1 MGRPAVVSQV
11 VTRFARLPSCRTRGK
26 TTGTLHFADAIANA
40 VLFLHHTGFG
50 PAPLMSAHDA
60 PVAAGGVSPAV
71 ERLREVGTGVSAA
84 FVLLAALL
92 PLGLIAFAPLGESA
106 VQAGVRAAFAAAIF
120 GNVTALFLSGA
131 LLPNEVPRAS
141 SVFLFAAFVGRI
153 AFDPALRGLPGGGAA
168 EIVFLA
174 AVCLMLTAIVQVLF
188 GFLRLG
194 NIARFVPYPVV
205 AGLMTGLAVTLMYY
219 ELPEILGMH
228 HGNGG
233 ADEHHGINP
242 WTLLVA
248 VVTIVAVVGVGRRW
262 PKLPS
267 KLIGIAAGT
276 LVAIGIGIIAP
287 AVDFGPRIPFL
298 GQLPAPDKLLP
309 FFSQGGFDLVLHYRY
324 ELVVAALT
332 IAVVGSLDSL
342 LSAVGEADGP
352 LDTAHHPNRLLV
364 ALGCGN
370 LMSSLFGGVP
380 VAYSSHHALA
390 THAGGPRRIL
400 SSVATTGTLVLLLLY
415 GAPLLK
421 LIPIGVLS
429 GVMVVLAFGLIDRW
443 AGSTLARVRRGQY
456 DSELIVNIVLVV
468 LVAGVTIAFG
478 LIAAVVTG
486 LILSLGL
493 FLAVMN
499 RSLIRSVTTGAT
511 RGSRRVYPPDQAS
524 FLRVEGHK
532 FKVIELDG
540 AIFFG
545 TADRLALEVTRAAQN
560 ARYVVLDLRRVN
572 MIDASGALMLHRL
585 SSRLRGRGIAL
596 LLAHLT
602 ATSNLGRAV
611 TGAGV
616 YTERHHADWFDD
628 ADRALEWIESEL
640 LRHAQLGNA
649 NRELAIGEFALLAG
663 LTADELEFMKPY
675 LDRQLF
681 PTRSAL
687 YHEGQTGDRM
697 YLLAR
702 GAVSIVAEDPEARG
716 KHRRVVTLA
725 PGVIFG
731 ESAMVEG
738 GTRSVTAIAENE
750 VVTYSMSRRNFD
762 AIHAARPDLYR
773 RLVLNM
779 LSHLSG
785 LLRMTTGILRETGD
799 SVD

>member
-1 MGRPAVVSQV
+1 
-11 VTRFARLPSCRTRGK
+11 
-26 TTGTLHFADAIANA
+26 
-40 VLFLHHTGFG
+40 
-50 PAPLMSAHDA
+50 MSGHDA
-60 PVAAGGVSPAV
+60 PPAAPGANPVL
-71 ERLREVGTGVSAA
+71 EFLREVGTGMSAT

-120 GNVTALFLSGA
+120 GNITALLLSGA

-141 SVFLFAAFVGRI
+141 SVFLFAAFVARI
-153 AFDPALRGLPGGGAA
+153 AFDPELKALPGGGATQ
-168 EIVFLA
+168 IIFLA
-174 AVCLMLTAIVQVLF
+174 AVCLMLTAIVQMLF

-205 AGLMTGLAVTLMYY
+205 AGLMTGLAITLMYY
-219 ELPEILGMH
+219 ELPEVLGMH
-228 HGNGG
+228 HSSGG
-233 ADEHHGINP
+233 GEENHGINP
-242 WTLLVA
+242 WTALVA
-248 VVTIVAVVGVGRRW
+248 VVTIVVIVTVMRRW
-262 PKLPS
+262 PGLPS

-276 LVAIGIGIIAP
+276 LVAVGIGLVAP

-298 GQLPAPDKLLP
+298 GALPTPDKLLP
-309 FFSQGGFDLVLHYRY
+309 LFSREGFELVWHYRY
-324 ELVVAALT
+324 DLVVAALT

-364 ALGCGN
+364 ALGSGN
-370 LMSSLFGGVP
+370 FMSSLFGGLP

-390 THAGGPRRIL
+390 AHGGGRRRMV
-400 SSVATTGTLVLLLLY
+400 SSLATTATLVVLLLY

-421 LIPIGVLS
+421 MIPIGVLS

-456 DSELIVNIVLVV
+456 DSELIVNVVLVV

-486 LILSLGL
+486 LILSMGL

-499 RSLIRSVTTGAT
+499 RSLIRSVTTGVT
-511 RGSRRVYPPDQAS
+511 RGSRRVYPPEQAS
-524 FLRVEGHK
+524 FLRVEGHQIK
-532 FKVIELDG
+532 IVELDG

-560 ARYVVLDLRRVN
+560 ARYVILDLRRVN
-572 MIDASGALMLHRL
+572 MVDASGALMLHRL
-585 SSRLRGRGIAL
+585 SSRLRDKGIAL

-602 ATSNLGRAV
+602 ATSKLGRAV

-616 YTERHHADWFDD
+616 FTERHHADWFDD
-628 ADRALEWIESEL
+628 ADRALEWVENEL
-640 LRHAQLGNA
+640 LRHSQIDEVD
-649 NRELAIGEFALLAG
+649 RELSIGEFALLEG
-663 LTADELEFMKPY
+663 LTRDELQFMKPY

-687 YHEGQTGDRM
+687 YHEGQTGDRL

-702 GAVSIVAEDPEARG
+702 GAVSIVDEDPEARG

-731 ESAMVEG
+731 ESAMIEG
-738 GTRSVTAIAENE
+738 GTRSVTAMAENE
-750 VVTYSMSRRNFD
+750 VVTYSLSRKNLD
-762 AIHAARPDLYR
+762 AIHAVNPELYR

-779 LSHLSG
+779 LGHLSG
-785 LLRMTTGILRETGD
+785 LLRMTTGILRQTSD
-799 SVD
+799 TVD

>member
-1 MGRPAVVSQV
+1 
-11 VTRFARLPSCRTRGK
+11 
-26 TTGTLHFADAIANA
+26 
-40 VLFLHHTGFG
+40 
-50 PAPLMSAHDA
+50 MSGHDA
-60 PVAAGGVSPAV
+60 PPVAPGANPVL
-71 ERLREVGTGVSAA
+71 EFLREVGTGMSAT

-120 GNVTALFLSGA
+120 GNITALLLSGA

-141 SVFLFAAFVGRI
+141 SVFLFAAFVARI
-153 AFDPALRGLPGGGAA
+153 AFDPELKALPGGGATQ
-168 EIVFLA
+168 IIFLA
-174 AVCLMLTAIVQVLF
+174 AVCLMLTAIVQMLF

-205 AGLMTGLAVTLMYY
+205 AGLMTGLAITLMYY
-219 ELPEILGMH
+219 ELPEVLGMH
-228 HGNGG
+228 HSSGG
-233 ADEHHGINP
+233 GDEHHGINP
-242 WTLLVA
+242 WTALVA
-248 VVTIVAVVGVGRRW
+248 VVTIVVIVTVMRRW
-262 PKLPS
+262 PGLPS

-276 LVAIGIGIIAP
+276 LLAVGIGLVAP
-287 AVDFGPRIPFL
+287 GVDFGHSIPIL
-298 GQLPAPDKLLP
+298 GALPTPDKLLP
-309 FFSQGGFDLVLHYRY
+309 LISREGFELVWHYRY
-324 ELVVAALT
+324 DLVVAALT

-364 ALGCGN
+364 ALGSGN
-370 LMSSLFGGVP
+370 FMSSLFGGLP

-390 THAGGPRRIL
+390 THGGGPRRMV
-400 SSVATTGTLVLLLLY
+400 SSLATTATLVLLLLY

-486 LILSLGL
+486 LILSMGL

-499 RSLIRSVTTGAT
+499 RSLIRSVTTGVT
-511 RGSRRVYPPDQAS
+511 RGSRRVYPPEQAS
-524 FLRVEGHK
+524 FLRFEGHQI
-532 FKVIELDG
+532 KVIELDG

-560 ARYVVLDLRRVN
+560 ARYVILDLRRVN

-585 SSRLRGRGIAL
+585 SSRLRDKGIAL

-602 ATSNLGRAV
+602 ATSKLGRAV

-628 ADRALEWIESEL
+628 ADRALEWVENEL
-640 LRHAQLGNA
+640 LRHAQIGDVD
-649 NRELAIGEFALLAG
+649 RELSIGEFALLEG
-663 LTADELEFMKPY
+663 LTRDELQFMKPY

-687 YHEGQTGDRM
+687 YHEGQTGDRL

-702 GAVSIVAEDPEARG
+702 GAVSIVDEDPEARG
-716 KHRRVVTLA
+716 KYRRVVTLA

-731 ESAMVEG
+731 ESAMIEG
-738 GTRSVTAIAENE
+738 GTRSVTAMAENE
-750 VVTYSMSRRNFD
+750 VVTYSLSRKNLD
-762 AIHAARPDLYR
+762 AIHAVNPDLYR

-779 LSHLSG
+779 LSHMSG
-785 LLRMTTGILRETGD
+785 LLRMTTGILRQTSD
-799 SVD
+799 TVD

>member
-1 MGRPAVVSQV
+1 
-11 VTRFARLPSCRTRGK
+11 
-26 TTGTLHFADAIANA
+26 
-40 VLFLHHTGFG
+40 
-50 PAPLMSAHDA
+50 MSGHDA
-60 PVAAGGVSPAV
+60 PPVAPGANPVL
-71 ERLREVGTGVSAA
+71 EFLREVGTGMSAT

-120 GNVTALFLSGA
+120 GNITALLLSGA

-141 SVFLFAAFVGRI
+141 SVFLFAAFVARI
-153 AFDPALRGLPGGGAA
+153 AFDPELKALPGGGATQ
-168 EIVFLA
+168 IIFLA
-174 AVCLMLTAIVQVLF
+174 AVCLMLTAIVQMLF

-205 AGLMTGLAVTLMYY
+205 AGLMTGLAITLMYY
-219 ELPEILGMH
+219 ELPEVLGMH
-228 HGNGG
+228 HSSGG
-233 ADEHHGINP
+233 GDEHHGINP
-242 WTLLVA
+242 WTALVA
-248 VVTIVAVVGVGRRW
+248 VVTIVVIVTVMRRW
-262 PKLPS
+262 PGLPS

-276 LVAIGIGIIAP
+276 LLAVGIGLVAP
-287 AVDFGPRIPFL
+287 GVDFGHSIPIL
-298 GQLPAPDKLLP
+298 GALPTPDKLLP
-309 FFSQGGFDLVLHYRY
+309 LISREGFELVWHYRY
-324 ELVVAALT
+324 DLVVAALT

-364 ALGCGN
+364 ALGSGN
-370 LMSSLFGGVP
+370 FMSSLFGGLP

-390 THAGGPRRIL
+390 THGGGPRRMV
-400 SSVATTGTLVLLLLY
+400 SSLATTATLVLLLLY

-486 LILSLGL
+486 LILSMGL

-499 RSLIRSVTTGAT
+499 RSLIRSVTTGVT
-511 RGSRRVYPPDQAS
+511 RGSRRVYPPEQAS
-524 FLRVEGHK
+524 FLRFEGHQI
-532 FKVIELDG
+532 KVIELDG

-560 ARYVVLDLRRVN
+560 ARYVILDLRRVN

-585 SSRLRGRGIAL
+585 SSRLRDKGIAL

-602 ATSNLGRAV
+602 ATSKLGRAV

-628 ADRALEWIESEL
+628 ADRALEWVENEL
-640 LRHAQLGNA
+640 LRHAQIGDVD
-649 NRELAIGEFALLAG
+649 RELSIGEFALLEG
-663 LTADELEFMKPY
+663 LTRDELQFMKPY

-687 YHEGQTGDRM
+687 YHEGQTGDRL

-702 GAVSIVAEDPEARG
+702 GAVSIVDEDPEARG

-731 ESAMVEG
+731 ESAMIEG
-738 GTRSVTAIAENE
+738 GTRSVTAMAENE
-750 VVTYSMSRRNFD
+750 VVTYSLSRKNLD
-762 AIHAARPDLYR
+762 AIHAVNPDLYR

-779 LSHLSG
+779 LSHMSG
-785 LLRMTTGILRETGD
+785 LLRMTTGILRQTSD
-799 SVD
+799 TVD

>member
-1 MGRPAVVSQV
+1 
-11 VTRFARLPSCRTRGK
+11 
-26 TTGTLHFADAIANA
+26 
-40 VLFLHHTGFG
+40 
-50 PAPLMSAHDA
+50 MSGHDA
-60 PVAAGGVSPAV
+60 PPAAPGANPVL
-71 ERLREVGTGVSAA
+71 EFLREVGTGMSAT

-120 GNVTALFLSGA
+120 GNITALLLSGA

-141 SVFLFAAFVGRI
+141 SVFLFAAFVARI
-153 AFDPALRGLPGGGAA
+153 AFDPELKALPGGGATQ
-168 EIVFLA
+168 IIFLA
-174 AVCLMLTAIVQVLF
+174 AVCLMLTAIVQMLF

-205 AGLMTGLAVTLMYY
+205 AGLMTGLAITLMYY
-219 ELPEILGMH
+219 ELPEVLGMH
-228 HGNGG
+228 HSSGG
-233 ADEHHGINP
+233 GDEHHGINP
-242 WTLLVA
+242 WTALVA
-248 VVTIVAVVGVGRRW
+248 VVTIVVIVTVMRRW
-262 PKLPS
+262 PGLPS

-276 LVAIGIGIIAP
+276 LLAVGIGLVAP
-287 AVDFGPRIPFL
+287 GVDFGPRIPFL
-298 GQLPAPDKLLP
+298 GALPTPDKLLP
-309 FFSQGGFDLVLHYRY
+309 LFSREGFDLVWHYRY

-364 ALGCGN
+364 ALGSGN
-370 LMSSLFGGVP
+370 FMSSLFGGLP

-390 THAGGPRRIL
+390 THSGAPRRMV
-400 SSVATTGTLVLLLLY
+400 SSLTTTATLVLLLLY

-421 LIPIGVLS
+421 LMPIGVLS

-486 LILSLGL
+486 LILSMGL

-499 RSLIRSVTTGAT
+499 RSLIRSVTTGVT
-511 RGSRRVYPPDQAS
+511 RGSRRVYPPEQAS
-524 FLRVEGHK
+524 FLRVEGHQI
-532 FKVIELDG
+532 KVIELDG

-560 ARYVVLDLRRVN
+560 ARYVILDLRRVN

-585 SSRLRGRGIAL
+585 SSRLRDKGIAL

-602 ATSNLGRAV
+602 ATSKLGRAV

-628 ADRALEWIESEL
+628 ADRALEWVENEL
-640 LRHAQLGNA
+640 LRHAQIGDVD
-649 NRELAIGEFALLAG
+649 RELSIGEFALLEG
-663 LTADELEFMKPY
+663 LTRDELQFMKPY

-687 YHEGQTGDRM
+687 YHEGQTGDRL

-702 GAVSIVAEDPEARG
+702 GAVSIVDEDPEARG
-716 KHRRVVTLA
+716 KYRRVVTLA

-731 ESAMVEG
+731 ESAMIEG

-750 VVTYSMSRRNFD
+750 VVTYSLSRKNLD
-762 AIHAARPDLYR
+762 AIHAVNPELYR

-779 LSHLSG
+779 LSHMSG
-785 LLRMTTGILRETGD
+785 LLRMTTGILRQTSD
-799 SVD
+799 TVD

>member
-1 MGRPAVVSQV
+1 MSEHGTPASG
-11 VTRFARLPSCRTRGK
+11 A
-26 TTGTLHFADAIANA
+26 GT
-40 VLFLHHTGFG
+40 
-50 PAPLMSAHDA
+50 
-60 PVAAGGVSPAV
+60 SPAV
-71 ERLREVGTGVSAA
+71 EWLREIGTGMSAA

-92 PLGLIAFAPLGESA
+92 PLGLIAFAPIGESA
-106 VQAGVRAAFAAAIF
+106 VQAGVRAALAAALF
-120 GNVTALFLSGA
+120 GNITALLLSGA

-141 SVFLFAAFVGRI
+141 SVFLFAAFVARI
-153 AFDPALRGLPGGGAA
+153 ATDSELRSLKDGGVD
-168 EIVFLA
+168 EIIFLA
-174 AVCLMLTAIVQVLF
+174 AVCLMLTALVQVLF

-205 AGLMTGLAVTLMYY
+205 AGLMTGLAITLMYY
-219 ELPEILGMH
+219 ELPEVLGMH
-228 HGNGG
+228 GSDGKT
-233 ADEHHGINP
+233 HGINP

-248 VVTIVAVVGVGRRW
+248 VVTIVVIVTVMRRW
-262 PKLPS
+262 PRLPS
-267 KLIGIAAGT
+267 KLIGIAAGA
-276 LVAIGIGIIAP
+276 LVAIGIGLIAP
-287 AVDFGPRIPFL
+287 GVDFGPRIPFL
-298 GQLPAPDKLLP
+298 GTLPTPDKLLGLL
-309 FFSQGGFDLVLHYRY
+309 SRDGIDLVFRFRY

-370 LMSSLFGGVP
+370 FMSALFGGVP

-390 THAGGPRRIL
+390 THSGGPRRIL
-400 SSVATTGTLVLLLLY
+400 SSLATTATLVLLLLY
-415 GAPLLK
+415 GAPLLR

-443 AGSTLARVRRGQY
+443 AGSTLQRVRRGQY
-456 DSELIVNIVLVV
+456 DSELIVNILLVV

-486 LILSLGL
+486 LILSMGL

-499 RSLIRSVTTGAT
+499 RSLIRSVNTGAT
-511 RGSRRVYPPDQAS
+511 RGSRRVHPPDKAS
-524 FLRVEGHK
+524 LLRVEGHRI
-532 FKVIELDG
+532 KVIELDG

-545 TADRLALEVTRAAQN
+545 TADRLALEVTRAAHN
-560 ARYVVLDLRRVN
+560 ARYVILDLRRVN
-572 MIDASGALMLHRL
+572 MIDASGALMLQRL
-585 SSRLRGRGIAL
+585 SSRLRGNGIAL

-602 ATSNLGRAV
+602 ATSKLGRAV
-611 TGAGV
+611 VGAGV
-616 YTERHHADWFDD
+616 FTERHHADWFDD
-628 ADRALEWIESEL
+628 ADRALEWAENEL
-640 LRHAQLGNA
+640 LRGARAGDVD
-649 NRELAIGEFALLAG
+649 RELAIGEFALLEG
-663 LTADELEFMKPY
+663 LTPEELKFMKPY

-687 YHEGQTGDRM
+687 YHEGHTGDRM

-731 ESAMVEG
+731 ESAMIEG

-750 VVTYSMSRRNFD
+750 VVTYSLSRKNLD
-762 AIHAARPDLYR
+762 AIHGLRPELYR

-785 LLRMTTGILRETGD
+785 LLRMTSGILRETSD

>member
-1 MGRPAVVSQV
+1 
-11 VTRFARLPSCRTRGK
+11 
-26 TTGTLHFADAIANA
+26 
-40 VLFLHHTGFG
+40 
-50 PAPLMSAHDA
+50 MSGHDA
-60 PVAAGGVSPAV
+60 PPAAPGANPVL
-71 ERLREVGTGVSAA
+71 EFLREVGTGMSAT

-120 GNVTALFLSGA
+120 GNITALLLSGA

-141 SVFLFAAFVGRI
+141 SVFLFAAFVARI
-153 AFDPALRGLPGGGAA
+153 AFDPELKALPGGGATQ
-168 EIVFLA
+168 IIFLA
-174 AVCLMLTAIVQVLF
+174 AVCLMLTAIVQMLF
-188 GFLRLG
+188 GILRLG

-205 AGLMTGLAVTLMYY
+205 AGLMTGLAITLMYY
-219 ELPEILGMH
+219 ELPEVLGMH
-228 HGNGG
+228 HSSAGG
-233 ADEHHGINP
+233 DAHHGINP
-242 WTLLVA
+242 WTALVA
-248 VVTIVAVVGVGRRW
+248 VVTIVVIVTVMRRW
-262 PKLPS
+262 PGLPS

-276 LVAIGIGIIAP
+276 LLAVGIGLVAP
-287 AVDFGPRIPFL
+287 GVDFGHSIPFL
-298 GQLPAPDKLLP
+298 GALPTPDKLLP
-309 FFSQGGFDLVLHYRY
+309 LFSRQGFDLVWHYRY
-324 ELVVAALT
+324 DLVVAALT

-364 ALGCGN
+364 ALGSGN
-370 LMSSLFGGVP
+370 FMSSLFGGLP

-390 THAGGPRRIL
+390 THGGGPRRMV
-400 SSVATTGTLVLLLLY
+400 SSLATTATLVLLLLY

-486 LILSLGL
+486 LILSMGL

-499 RSLIRSVTTGAT
+499 RSLIRSVTTGVT
-511 RGSRRVYPPDQAS
+511 RGSRRVYPPEQAS
-524 FLRVEGHK
+524 FLRVEGHQI
-532 FKVIELDG
+532 KVIELDG

-560 ARYVVLDLRRVN
+560 ARYVILDLRRVN

-585 SSRLRGRGIAL
+585 SSRLRDKGIAL

-602 ATSNLGRAV
+602 ATSKLGRAV

-628 ADRALEWIESEL
+628 ADRALEWVENEL
-640 LRHAQLGNA
+640 LRRSQIGDVD
-649 NRELAIGEFALLAG
+649 RELSIGEFALLEG
-663 LTADELEFMKPY
+663 LTRDELQFMKPY

-687 YHEGQTGDRM
+687 YHEGQTGDRL

-702 GAVSIVAEDPEARG
+702 GAVSIVDEDPEARG

-731 ESAMVEG
+731 ESAMIEG
-738 GTRSVTAIAENE
+738 GTRSVTAMAENE
-750 VVTYSMSRRNFD
+750 VVTYSLSRKNLD
-762 AIHAARPDLYR
+762 AIHALNPELYR

-785 LLRMTTGILRETGD
+785 LLRMTTGILRQTSD
-799 SVD
+799 TVD